1 MIDPGGRVVMLSG
14 ATGGIGAAITRR
26 LSDDGYRLSLGVR
39 NIDAAREA
47 FPGLEAQGGLVC
59 RFDAGEAETAKAW
72 VDATAAHFGRIDVL
86 INNAGVLRQVFF
98 DEGDEDLLDEL
109 WTVNVKAPFRLI
121 RHALP
126 HLSETGGGRIINV
139 GSTDAKRYRAGV
151 SVGYAMSKHA
161 LMAMS
166 HAAKA
171 AGWEHPDDPVDSGCD
186 PGRRAD
192 PALRSGGDRR
202 VPAEVAEQRVGAG
215 AGGQYAPGVG
225 ALDEGGS
232 SGPPHSPSRD
242 PRRPRLFRHAPLRIP
257 AGPGPDAGCR

>member
-1 MIDPGGRVVMLSG
+1 M
-14 ATGGIGAAITRR
+14 AITRR
-26 LSDDGYRLSLGVR
+26 LSEDGFRLSLGVR
-39 NIDAAREA
+39 NVDAAREA
-47 FPGLEAQGGLVC
+47 FPGLEADGGLIH
-59 RFDAGEAETAKAW
+59 RFEAGEADTAKAW
-72 VDATAAHFGRIDVL
+72 VDATAEHFGQIDVL
-86 INNAGVLRQVFF
+86 INNAGILRQVFF

-171 AGWEHPDDPVDSGCD
+171 AGWEHGVRVTALCPGAVDTPMIQSIPGVTPVDERIQPTDLAEIVAFLLGLPNNASVPELVVNTRLESG
-186 PGRRAD
+186 
-192 PALRSGGDRR
+192 L
-202 VPAEVAEQRVGAG
+202 
-215 AGGQYAPGVG
+215 
-225 ALDEGGS
+225 
-232 SGPPHSPSRD
+232 
-242 PRRPRLFRHAPLRIP
+242 
-257 AGPGPDAGCR
+257 

>member
-1 MIDPGGRVVMLSG
+1 MIDPHGRVVMLSG
-14 ATGGIGAAITRR
+14 ATGGIGAAIKRR
-26 LSDDGYRLSLGVR
+26 LSEDGFRLSLGVR

-47 FPGLEAQGGLVC
+47 FPGFEADGGLIC
-59 RFDAGEAETAKAW
+59 RFEAGEADTAKAW
-72 VDATAAHFGRIDVL
+72 VDATAAHFGQIDAL
-86 INNAGVLRQVFF
+86 INNAGILRQVFF

-171 AGWEHPDDPVDSGCD
+171 AGWEHGVRVTALCPGAVDTPMIQSIPGVTPVDERIQPTDLAEIVAFLLGLPNNASVPELVVNTRLESG
-186 PGRRAD
+186 
-192 PALRSGGDRR
+192 L
-202 VPAEVAEQRVGAG
+202 
-215 AGGQYAPGVG
+215 
-225 ALDEGGS
+225 
-232 SGPPHSPSRD
+232 
-242 PRRPRLFRHAPLRIP
+242 
-257 AGPGPDAGCR
+257 

>member
-1 MIDPGGRVVMLSG
+1 MIDPHGRVVMLSG
-14 ATGGIGAAITRR
+14 ATGGIGMAITRR
-26 LSDDGYRLSLGVR
+26 LSEDGFRLSLGVR
-39 NIDAAREA
+39 NVDAAREA
-47 FPGLEAQGGLVC
+47 FPGLEADGGLIH
-59 RFDAGEAETAKAW
+59 RFEAGEADTAKAW
-72 VDATAAHFGRIDVL
+72 VDATAEHFGQIDVL
-86 INNAGVLRQVFF
+86 INNAGILRQVFF

-171 AGWEHPDDPVDSGCD
+171 AGWEHGVRVTALCPGAVDTPMIQSIPGVTPVDERIQPADLAEIVAFLLGLPNNASVPELVVNTRLESG
-186 PGRRAD
+186 
-192 PALRSGGDRR
+192 L
-202 VPAEVAEQRVGAG
+202 
-215 AGGQYAPGVG
+215 
-225 ALDEGGS
+225 
-232 SGPPHSPSRD
+232 
-242 PRRPRLFRHAPLRIP
+242 
-257 AGPGPDAGCR
+257 

>member
-1 MIDPGGRVVMLSG
+1 M
-14 ATGGIGAAITRR
+14 AITRR
-26 LSDDGYRLSLGVR
+26 LSEDGFRLSLGVR
-39 NIDAAREA
+39 NVDAAREA
-47 FPGLEAQGGLVC
+47 FPGLEADGGLIH
-59 RFDAGEAETAKAW
+59 RFEAGEADTAKAW
-72 VDATAAHFGRIDVL
+72 VDATAEHFGQIHVL
-86 INNAGVLRQVFF
+86 INNAGILRQVFF

-171 AGWEHPDDPVDSGCD
+171 AGWEHGVRVTALCPGAVDTPMIQSIPGVTPVDERIQPTDLAEIVAFLLGLPNNASVPELVVNTRLESG
-186 PGRRAD
+186 
-192 PALRSGGDRR
+192 L
-202 VPAEVAEQRVGAG
+202 
-215 AGGQYAPGVG
+215 
-225 ALDEGGS
+225 
-232 SGPPHSPSRD
+232 
-242 PRRPRLFRHAPLRIP
+242 
-257 AGPGPDAGCR
+257 

>member
-1 MIDPGGRVVMLSG
+1 MAEAPPRPVAIVTGAARGLGRAFVDGLGARGYQTVACDVEPSVAELGGLALQADVRVPADVRRVV
-14 ATGGIGAAITRR
+14 
-26 LSDDGYRLSLGVR
+26 
-39 NIDAAREA
+39 DAA
-47 FPGLEAQGGLVC
+47 LE
-59 RFDAGEAETAKAW
+59 R
-72 VDATAAHFGRIDVL
+72 HGRIDVL
-86 INNAGVLRQVFF
+86 INNAGILRQVFF

-171 AGWEHPDDPVDSGCD
+171 AGWEHGVRVTALCPGAVDTPMIQSIPGVTPVDERIQPTDLAAIVAFLLGLPNNASVPELVVNTRLESG
-186 PGRRAD
+186 
-192 PALRSGGDRR
+192 L
-202 VPAEVAEQRVGAG
+202 
-215 AGGQYAPGVG
+215 
-225 ALDEGGS
+225 
-232 SGPPHSPSRD
+232 
-242 PRRPRLFRHAPLRIP
+242 
-257 AGPGPDAGCR
+257 

>member
-1 MIDPGGRVVMLSG
+1 MIDPHGRVVMLSG

-26 LSDDGYRLSLGVR
+26 LSEDGFRLSLGVR
-39 NIDAAREA
+39 NVDEAREA
-47 FPGLEAQGGLVC
+47 FPGLETDGGFIH
-59 RFDAGEAETAKAW
+59 RFEAGEADTAKAW
-72 VDATAAHFGRIDVL
+72 VDATAEHFGQIDVL
-86 INNAGVLRQVFF
+86 INNAGILRQVFF

-126 HLSETGGGRIINV
+126 HLSETGSGRIINV

-171 AGWEHPDDPVDSGCD
+171 AGWEHGVRVTALCPGAVDTPMIQSIPGVTPVDERIQPTDLAEIVAFLLGLPNNASVPELVVNTRLESG
-186 PGRRAD
+186 
-192 PALRSGGDRR
+192 L
-202 VPAEVAEQRVGAG
+202 
-215 AGGQYAPGVG
+215 
-225 ALDEGGS
+225 
-232 SGPPHSPSRD
+232 
-242 PRRPRLFRHAPLRIP
+242 
-257 AGPGPDAGCR
+257 

>member
-1 MIDPGGRVVMLSG
+1 MIDPHGRVVMLSG
-14 ATGGIGAAITRR
+14 ATGGIGMAITRR
-26 LSDDGYRLSLGVR
+26 LSEDGFRLSLGVR
-39 NIDAAREA
+39 NVDAAREA
-47 FPGLEAQGGLVC
+47 FPGLEADGGLIH
-59 RFDAGEAETAKAW
+59 RFEAGEADTAKAW
-72 VDATAAHFGRIDVL
+72 VDATAEHFGQIDVL
-86 INNAGVLRQVFF
+86 INNAGILRQVFF

-171 AGWEHPDDPVDSGCD
+171 AGWEHGVRVTALCPGAVDTPMIQSIPGVTPVDERIQPTDLAEIVAFLLGLPNNASVPELVVNTRLESG
-186 PGRRAD
+186 
-192 PALRSGGDRR
+192 L
-202 VPAEVAEQRVGAG
+202 
-215 AGGQYAPGVG
+215 
-225 ALDEGGS
+225 
-232 SGPPHSPSRD
+232 
-242 PRRPRLFRHAPLRIP
+242 
-257 AGPGPDAGCR
+257 

>member
-1 MIDPGGRVVMLSG
+1 MLSG

-26 LSDDGYRLSLGVR
+26 LSEDGFRLSLGVR
-39 NIDAAREA
+39 NVDAAREA
-47 FPGLEAQGGLVC
+47 FPGLEADGGLIH
-59 RFDAGEAETAKAW
+59 RFEAGEADTAKAW
-72 VDATAAHFGRIDVL
+72 VDATAEHFGQIDVL
-86 INNAGVLRQVFF
+86 INNAGILRQVFF

-171 AGWEHPDDPVDSGCD
+171 AGWEHGVRVTALCPGAVDTPMIQSIPGVTPVDERIQPTDLAEIVAFLLGLPNNASVPELVVNTRLESG
-186 PGRRAD
+186 
-192 PALRSGGDRR
+192 L
-202 VPAEVAEQRVGAG
+202 
-215 AGGQYAPGVG
+215 
-225 ALDEGGS
+225 
-232 SGPPHSPSRD
+232 
-242 PRRPRLFRHAPLRIP
+242 
-257 AGPGPDAGCR
+257 

>member
-1 MIDPGGRVVMLSG
+1 MIDPHGRVVMLSG

-26 LSDDGYRLSLGVR
+26 LSEDGFRLSLGVR
-39 NIDAAREA
+39 NIDE
-47 FPGLEAQGGLVC
+47 
-59 RFDAGEAETAKAW
+59 AGEADTAKAW
-72 VDATAAHFGRIDVL
+72 VDATAARFGQIDVL
-86 INNAGVLRQVFF
+86 INNAGILRQVFF

-171 AGWEHPDDPVDSGCD
+171 AGWEHGVRVTALCPGAVDTPMIQSIPGVTPVDERIQPTDLAEIVAFLLGLPNNASVPELVVNTRLESG
-186 PGRRAD
+186 
-192 PALRSGGDRR
+192 L
-202 VPAEVAEQRVGAG
+202 
-215 AGGQYAPGVG
+215 
-225 ALDEGGS
+225 
-232 SGPPHSPSRD
+232 
-242 PRRPRLFRHAPLRIP
+242 
-257 AGPGPDAGCR
+257 

>member
-1 MIDPGGRVVMLSG
+1 MIDPHGRVVMLSG

-26 LSDDGYRLSLGVR
+26 LSEDGFRLSLGVR
-39 NIDAAREA
+39 NVDAAREA
-47 FPGLEAQGGLVC
+47 FPGLEADGGLIH
-59 RFDAGEAETAKAW
+59 RFEAGEADTAKAW
-72 VDATAAHFGRIDVL
+72 VDATAAHFGQIDVL
-86 INNAGVLRQVFF
+86 INNAGILRQVFF

-171 AGWEHPDDPVDSGCD
+171 AGWEHGVRVTALCPGAVDTPMIQSIPGVTPVDERIQPADLAEIVAFLLGLPNNASVPELVVNTRLESG
-186 PGRRAD
+186 
-192 PALRSGGDRR
+192 L
-202 VPAEVAEQRVGAG
+202 
-215 AGGQYAPGVG
+215 
-225 ALDEGGS
+225 
-232 SGPPHSPSRD
+232 
-242 PRRPRLFRHAPLRIP
+242 
-257 AGPGPDAGCR
+257 

>member
-1 MIDPGGRVVMLSG
+1 MLDPHGRVVMLSG

-26 LSDDGYRLSLGVR
+26 LSGDGFRLSLGAR
-39 NIDAAREA
+39 NPDGAREA
-47 FPGLEAQGGLVC
+47 FPGFEADGGLIY
-59 RFDAGEAETAKAW
+59 RFDAGEADTAKGW
-72 VDATAAHFGRIDVL
+72 VDATAAHFGQIDVL
-86 INNAGVLRQVFF
+86 INNAGILRQVFF

-171 AGWEHPDDPVDSGCD
+171 AGWEHGVRVTALCPGAVDTPMIQSIPGVTPVDERIQPTDLAEIVAFLLGLPNNASVPELVVNTRLESG
-186 PGRRAD
+186 
-192 PALRSGGDRR
+192 L
-202 VPAEVAEQRVGAG
+202 
-215 AGGQYAPGVG
+215 
-225 ALDEGGS
+225 
-232 SGPPHSPSRD
+232 
-242 PRRPRLFRHAPLRIP
+242 
-257 AGPGPDAGCR
+257 

>member
-1 MIDPGGRVVMLSG
+1 MIDPHGRVVMLSG

-26 LSDDGYRLSLGVR
+26 LSEDGFRLSLGVR
-39 NIDAAREA
+39 NVDAAREA
-47 FPGLEAQGGLVC
+47 FPGLEADGGLIH
-59 RFDAGEAETAKAW
+59 RFEAGEADTAKAW
-72 VDATAAHFGRIDVL
+72 VDATAEHFGQIHVL
-86 INNAGVLRQVFF
+86 INNAGILRQVFF

-171 AGWEHPDDPVDSGCD
+171 AGWEHGVRVTALCPGAVDTPMIQSIPGVTPVDERIQPTDLAEIVAFLLGLPNNASVPELVVNTRLESG
-186 PGRRAD
+186 
-192 PALRSGGDRR
+192 L
-202 VPAEVAEQRVGAG
+202 
-215 AGGQYAPGVG
+215 
-225 ALDEGGS
+225 
-232 SGPPHSPSRD
+232 
-242 PRRPRLFRHAPLRIP
+242 
-257 AGPGPDAGCR
+257 

>member
-1 MIDPGGRVVMLSG
+1 MIDPHGRVVMLSG

-26 LSDDGYRLSLGVR
+26 LSEDGFRLSLGVR
-39 NIDAAREA
+39 NVDAAREA
-47 FPGLEAQGGLVC
+47 FPGLEADGGLIH
-59 RFDAGEAETAKAW
+59 RFEAGEADTAKAW
-72 VDATAAHFGRIDVL
+72 VDATAEHFGQIDVL
-86 INNAGVLRQVFF
+86 INNAGILRQVFF

-171 AGWEHPDDPVDSGCD
+171 AGWEHGVRVTALCPGAVDTPMIQSIPGVTPVDERIQPADLAEIVAFLLGLPNNASVPELVVNTRLESG
-186 PGRRAD
+186 
-192 PALRSGGDRR
+192 L
-202 VPAEVAEQRVGAG
+202 
-215 AGGQYAPGVG
+215 
-225 ALDEGGS
+225 
-232 SGPPHSPSRD
+232 
-242 PRRPRLFRHAPLRIP
+242 
-257 AGPGPDAGCR
+257 